1 MEGRS
6 CVSVVLCTCN
16 GEKFIEEQLQSVV
29 SQSICPTEIVVC
41 DDCSKD
47 QTLEIVNTFVKKYFT
62 IHWIVKC
69 NTKRLGVRKNFEQA
83 ILLASEDYIATC
95 DQDDIWE
102 KDKLENLLALLSS
115 DRSVLLVH
123 SDASLINSNGN
134 LLEKSVFEV
143 YGFKKQ
149 LSLKEYILYANNV
162 IGCTMLFR
170 ASLRK
175 YLYPF
180 PEKHYFHDNWIAIV
194 AKTYGKI
201 SFCEYPLIRYRQHDS
216 NLSATECG
224 NYGMDY
230 FIDRAKGVWFIVCQ
244 YSKLRYSYGIF
255 FLLLKEFFFCICGV
269 SWFKYRMKAV
279 WLKKA
284 IR

>member
-1 MEGRS
+1 MERRS
-6 CVSVVLCTCN
+6 HVSVVLCTCN
-16 GEKFIEEQLQSVV
+16 GEKFIEEQMQSLV
-29 SQSICPTEIVVC
+29 SQSILPDEIVVC
-41 DDCSKD
+41 DDCSD
-47 QTLEIVNTFVKKYFT
+47 DRTFEIENIFAQKYFT

-69 NTKRLGVRKNFEQA
+69 NTERLGVRKNFEQA
-83 ILLASEDYIATC
+83 ILLASGDYIATC
-95 DQDDIWE
+95 DQDDVWE
-102 KDKLENLLALLSS
+102 KDKLKNLLALISS
-115 DRSVLLVH
+115 DSSVLLVH
-123 SDASLINSNGN
+123 SDASLIDSNGN
-134 LLEKSVFEV
+134 LFSESVFKV
-143 YGFKKQ
+143 YGLKKQ

-201 SFCEYPLIRYRQHDS
+201 SFCESPLIKYRQHDS

-230 FIDRAKGVWFIVCQ
+230 FIDRAKGVCFIMCQ
-244 YSKLRYSYGIF
+244 YGKLRYSYGIF
-255 FLLLKEFFFCICGV
+255 FLLLKEFLFCICGV
-269 SWFKYRMKAV
+269 SWFKHHLKVV